1 VGNNF
6 DIALAAGAAAVALVW
21 ALAEVWR
28 ELAGRRYPPYASL
41 QRAAGE
47 LDAGDAPR
55 ALISFRRAGRIA
67 AHHGDLAAVA
77 AAWHGLARAREA
89 LGDSPGAQAA
99 EAAAADAERQLSA
112 HPRTA

>member
-1 VGNNF
+1 MGDNS
-6 DIALAAGAAAVALVW
+6 DIALAAGVAAAALMW

-28 ELAGRRYPPYASL
+28 DLAGRRYPPYASL
-41 QRAAGE
+41 RRAAGE
-47 LDAGDAPR
+47 LDAGDASR

-67 AHHGDLAAVA
+67 ADHGDLAALA

-89 LGDSPGAQAA
+89 LGDSRGAQAA
-99 EAAAADAERQLSA
+99 ETAAEDAERQLST